1 MNASVVL
8 VIGYSFLAIS
18 AYLVVRPGALD
29 GFIEFAL
36 DMLWALAAVRVVI
49 GVLLFLGSAYT
60 RLPDTVRVIG
70 IVIFVGGIVTPVLGP
85 RVAGERWIAFAR
97 RHIRPLSL
105 VSMAL
110 GAVLVYSAA

>member
-18 AYLVVRPGALD
+18 AYFFVRPGSID
-29 GFIEFAL
+29 GFIELAM
-36 DMLWALAAVRVVI
+36 DNLWTLAAVRVVI

-70 IVIFVGGIVTPVLGP
+70 IVIFVSGLLTPVLGP
-85 RVAGERWIAFAR
+85 RMAGQRWLAFAM